1 VTAAR
6 VYATEPHGADRTW
19 LARAD
24 ARLRAQLAVGAARA
38 RAEGRSILVSVSL
51 QIPSVDPLAALEWTT
66 RAAASDGALARLA
79 AAGRMYWTGA
89 HERFALAA
97 LGATA
102 TFAPSGADRFAA
114 VDRAWR
120 ELIDG
125 AVIDDDS
132 GGADHAGPLL
142 LGGFSFEAGA
152 PRSERWRGF
161 PDAHFV
167 VPRILLTDRDGE
179 CALTISAIV
188 DRDGAAD
195 VDATELVR
203 LCRTV
208 LTPAARGGDAPAHH
222 EDVEI
227 AYASLMNADA
237 WMAVVSDAVA
247 AIHAGALQKVVLARA
262 AHAIAPRTLDL
273 FALLRYLRATQ
284 PDCFVFGYWRDA
296 AVFAGASPE
305 RLVCLDGRELQ
316 ASSLA
321 GSARRG
327 ASVAEDDALAA
338 ALLASAKDRGEH
350 TLVSDALRDTLSEL
364 CDDVSTAVQ
373 PTLLTLAHVHHLHT
387 PVRAT
392 LRKEHSL
399 LDVVARLHP
408 TPAVGGAPQAEALSF
423 IRAHE
428 QLDRGWYAAPIGWVG
443 RESGEFAV
451 ALRSGVIAGATATLF
466 AGCGIVADSEPALE
480 LAESELK
487 LRVMQE
493 ALRAAAAPAPPVM
506 PGDDKEPA
514 A

>member
-1 VTAAR
+1 MTAAR
-6 VYATEPHGADRTW
+6 GYATEPHGTDRTW
-19 LARAD
+19 TTRAD
-24 ARLRAQLAVGAARA
+24 AQLRAQLAVGAARA
-38 RAEGRSILVSVSL
+38 RAEQRSILVSVRVR
-51 QIPSVDPLAALEWTT
+51 IPAVDPLAVLERATQ
-66 RAAASDGALARLA
+66 AAASDSTLARLA

-97 LGATA
+97 LGAAA
-102 TFAPSGADRFAA
+102 TFSPSGTDRFSA

-125 AVIDDDS
+125 AVIDDDYGS
-132 GGADHAGPLL
+132 KAPAGPLL
-142 LGGFSFEAGA
+142 VGGFSFEPGA

-161 PDAHFV
+161 PDAHLV
-167 VPRILLTDRDGE
+167 VPRILVTEREGV
-179 CALTISAIV
+179 CALTMSAIV
-188 DRDGAAD
+188 RRDGTPD
-195 VDATELVR
+195 IDAPELLR

-208 LTPAARGGDAPAHH
+208 LTPSERTGRARPQPD
-222 EDVEI
+222 DVEI
-227 AYASLMNADA
+227 AYASPMDADA
-237 WMAVVSDAVA
+237 WMALVRDAVA
-247 AIHAGALQKVVLARA
+247 TIRAGELQKVVLARA
-262 AHAIAPRTLDL
+262 AHAVASRTLDV
-273 FALLRYLRATQ
+273 FELLRYLRATQ

-305 RLVCLDGRELQ
+305 RLVRLDGRQLQ

-321 GSARRG
+321 GSVRRG
-327 ASVAEDDALAA
+327 ASAAEDDALAA
-338 ALLASAKDRGEH
+338 ELLASAKDRGEH

-387 PVRAT
+387 PVHAT
-392 LRKEHSL
+392 LRAEHSL

-428 QLDRGWYAAPIGWVG
+428 QLDRGWYAAPVGWMG

-451 ALRSGVIAGATATLF
+451 ALRSGVIAGTEATLF

-493 ALRAAAAPAPPVM
+493 ALRAAAATTVVLGPDA
-506 PGDDKEPA
+506 EPA
-514 A
+514 T